1 MHEPS
6 ILTDLPPRPDDPL
19 REAIEAVR
27 VAEEA
32 AVVERLL
39 PLASFPEDARERVR
53 GRASRLALRLRAE
66 ASGQGGVEAFMHA
79 YSLSTHEGVMLMC
92 LAEALLRIPDTETA
106 DKLVK
111 DKIGDTEWRNR
122 LTGNANFFVN
132 ASTYGLMLS
141 GRVLQWDRP
150 GEDFTSRLGRLVSR
164 LGEPVVREALRQ
176 AMRVLGRQFVLGQTV
191 EEAIER
197 ARRAHAQGFLYSFDM
212 LGEAARTAE
221 DARRYLDSYREALAE
236 IGRSAPAGDLLSRWS
251 LSIKLSALHPR
262 YEFGQ
267 WQRVRSELF
276 PALAELLRE
285 ARGHGIAVTID
296 AEESERLEPSLDL
309 IQGLAEDE
317 GLAGWNGLGLAVQAY
332 QKRALAVI
340 DWLAALAR
348 RTGRRIPVRL
358 VKGAYWD
365 GEVKRAQQLGF
376 ADYPVFTRKIATDV
390 SYLACARRL
399 LEARDAFWPQFATH
413 NAHTVAAVVEMAG
426 DAQGYEFQKLHGMG
440 EALYRDLARA
450 ENIGVPCRVYAPV
463 GSHTELLPYLVR
475 RLLENGANSSFVHQV
490 VDPSTSLDALI
501 ADPAERLARVEPKR
515 HPAIPLPADLY
526 LPERRNARGIDLAS
540 APELA
545 AVERALRQGL
555 GRDFQAA
562 PGVAGGRLARRAMHD
577 PADRRR
583 VVGEVAFADAA
594 TALRAVAR
602 AHAGFA
608 AWGRTEVEERA
619 RCLEQAAELM
629 EARHGPLLGL
639 CVREAGKT
647 LGDAV
652 ADWREAIDFLF
663 YYANQAR
670 RLMALPLALP
680 GPTGEDN
687 RLSLHPRGV
696 FVAISPW
703 NFPVAIFVGQVAA
716 ALASGNTVIAKP
728 AEATSLVAALIVRL
742 LHEAGVPE
750 DALILLP
757 GEGSVV
763 GPPLVADPRV
773 AGVVFTG
780 STETAWAIN
789 RAMAAPDHAIRPLIA
804 ETGGLNAMI
813 VDSSALTEQV
823 VADVVESAFR
833 SAGQRCS
840 ALRVLF
846 LQEDVASRVIE
857 MLAGAMAELEVGDP
871 GLLATDVGP
880 VIDAAAKTELERH
893 GARMER
899 EGRLIFRSELE
910 EGCAEGS
917 FVAPAA
923 FELDRLS
930 RLDRESFGP
939 LLHVIRFAGD
949 RLDAVIEAVNATGY
963 GLTFG
968 IHSRIDETIEH
979 VARRVRAG
987 NVYVNRN
994 IIGAVVGSQP
1004 FGGEGLSGTGF
1015 KAGGPNYLLRFLTER
1030 TVTVNTAAVGGN
1042 LGLLGKLRDEA

>member
-1 MHEPS
+1 MHDPAV
-6 ILTDLPPRPDDPL
+6 LTDLPPRSHDPL
-19 REAIEAVR
+19 RQAIEAAHVE
-27 VAEEA
+27 EEA

-39 PLASFPEDARERVR
+39 PLATFADDARERVR
-53 GRASRLALRLRAE
+53 ARASRLALRLRAE

-79 YSLSTHEGVMLMC
+79 YSLSTQEGIMLMC
-92 LAEALLRIPDTETA
+92 LAEALLRIPDSETA
-106 DKLVK
+106 DRLVR
-111 DKIGDTEWRNR
+111 DKIGDVQWQNR
-122 LTGNANFFVN
+122 LTSGANFFVN

-141 GRVLQWDRP
+141 GRVLRWDRP

-221 DARRYLDSYREALAE
+221 DAGRYFDAYQAALAE
-236 IGRSAPAGDLLSRWS
+236 IGRSAPAGDLMGRWS

-262 YEFGQ
+262 YEFAH
-267 WQRVRSELF
+267 WQRVRSQLF
-276 PALAELLRE
+276 PIALELLRQ
-285 ARGHGIAVTID
+285 ARDAGIAVTID

-309 IQGLAEDE
+309 IEGLAED
-317 GLAGWNGLGLAVQAY
+317 GALAGWNGLGLAVQAY
-332 QKRALAVI
+332 QKRALPVL
-340 DWLAALAR
+340 DWLEALAR
-348 RTGRRIPVRL
+348 RTGRRIPLRL

-376 ADYPVFTRKIATDV
+376 RDYPVFTRKIATDV

-399 LEARDAFWPQFATH
+399 LAARDVFHPQFATH
-413 NAHTVAAVVEMAG
+413 NAHTLAAVVEMAG
-426 DAQGYEFQKLHGMG
+426 DTLGYEFQKLHGMG
-440 EALYRDLARA
+440 EGLYRDLARA

-490 VDPSTSLDALI
+490 VDPRTSLEALI
-501 ADPAERLARVEPKR
+501 ADPAERLARIEPKR
-515 HPAIPLPADLY
+515 HPEIRLPRDLY
-526 LPERRNARGIDLAS
+526 LPDRRNAPGIDLAS
-540 APELA
+540 PADLA
-545 AVERALRQGL
+545 ALERVLREGL
-555 GRDFQAA
+555 ARDFRAA
-562 PGVAGGRLARRAMHD
+562 PGVPARGLRRQPVHD

-583 VVGEVAFADAA
+583 IVGEVAMADAA
-594 TALRAVAR
+594 TALRAAAR

-608 AWGRTEVEERA
+608 HWGRTSVEERA
-619 RCLEQAAELM
+619 RCLERAAELL
-629 EARHGPLLGL
+629 EAHQGVLIGL

-663 YYANQAR
+663 YYAAQAR
-670 RLMALPLALP
+670 RLMTEPLPLP
-680 GPTGEDN
+680 GPTGEEN
-687 RLSLHPRGV
+687 RLGLHPRGV

-703 NFPVAIFVGQVAA
+703 NFPIAIFVGQVAA
-716 ALASGNTVIAKP
+716 ALAAGNSVIAKP
-728 AEATSLVAALIVRL
+728 AEATSLLAAEIVRL
-742 LHEAGVPE
+742 LHAAGVPE
-750 DALILLP
+750 DALVLLP
-757 GEGSVV
+757 GEGGVV
-763 GPPLVADPRV
+763 GPVLVADPRV

-789 RAMAAPDHAIRPLIA
+789 RAMAATDHPIRPLIA

-813 VDSSALTEQV
+813 VDSSALVEQV

-846 LQEDVASRVIE
+846 VQEDVAERVLE

-871 GLLATDVGP
+871 GLLRTDVGP
-880 VIDAAAKTELERH
+880 VIDEAAREELARH
-893 GARMER
+893 GERMER
-899 EGRLIFRSELE
+899 EGRLIYRRRLPEA
-910 EGCAEGS
+910 CAMGS

-949 RLDAVIEAVNATGY
+949 RLDAVIDAVNATGY

-968 IHSRIDETIEH
+968 IHSRIDDTIEH
-979 VARRVRAG
+979 VAERIRAG
-987 NVYVNRN
+987 NIYVNRN

-1042 LGLLGKLRDEA
+1042 LGLLGRLGDER